1 MKRVI
6 GIGGIFFKAT
16 DPEKLAAWYK
26 KHLGLDVEDSGGVR
40 FQEGAGADLQPKR
53 QSHIVWSPFEAD
65 TEYFKP
71 SEKPF
76 MLNYRVHDLDALL
89 AQLRSE
95 GVDVDPK
102 TEKSEFG
109 YFGWI
114 MDPEG
119 NRIELWEPPVKVEVT
134 SDK

>member
-6 GIGGIFFKAT
+6 GIGGIFFNAN
-16 DPEKLAAWYK
+16 DPPKLAAWYK
-26 KHLGLDVEDSGGVR
+26 THLGFDIEDWGGVR
-40 FQEGAGADLQPKR
+40 FFENAGADLKPKR
-53 QSHIVWSPFEAD
+53 QSHIVRSPFEATTD
-65 TEYFKP
+65 YFKP
-71 SEKPF
+71 SEKPY
-76 MLNYRVHDLDALL
+76 MINYRVHDLDALL

-102 TEKSEFG
+102 TEKSDFG

-119 NRIELWEPPVKVEVT
+119 NRIELWEPPPEQ
-134 SDK
+134 

>member
-6 GIGGIFFKAT
+6 GIGGIFFKAN

-26 KHLGLDVEDSGGVR
+26 THLGLEAEDWGGVC
-40 FQEGAGADLQPKR
+40 FQEGAGVDLKPKR
-53 QSHIVWSPFEAD
+53 QSHIVWSPFDANTD
-65 TEYFKP
+65 YFKP
-71 SEKPF
+71 SDKQF
-76 MLNYRVHDLDALL
+76 MINYRVHDLDGLL
-89 AQLRSE
+89 TQLRSE

-102 TEKSEFG
+102 TQKSEFG

-119 NRIELWEPPVKVEVT
+119 NRIELWEPPTGK
-134 SDK
+134 

>member
-6 GIGGIFFKAT
+6 GIGGIFFKAN

-26 KHLGLDVEDSGGVR
+26 THLGLEAEDWGGVC
-40 FQEGAGADLQPKR
+40 FQEGAGVDLKPKR
-53 QSHIVWSPFEAD
+53 QSHIVWSPFDAKTD
-65 TEYFKP
+65 YFKP
-71 SEKPF
+71 SDKQF
-76 MLNYRVHDLDALL
+76 MINYRVHDLDGLL
-89 AQLRSE
+89 TQLRSE

-102 TEKSEFG
+102 TQKSEFG

-119 NRIELWEPPVKVEVT
+119 NRIELWEPPAAQ
-134 SDK
+134 

>member
-6 GIGGIFFKAT
+6 GIGGIFFKAN

-26 KHLGLDVEDSGGVR
+26 KHLGLDVEDWGGVC
-40 FQEGAGADLQPKR
+40 FQEGAGADLKPKR
-53 QSHIVWSPFEAD
+53 QSHIVWSPFEANTD
-65 TEYFKP
+65 YFKP
-71 SEKPF
+71 SDKPF
-76 MLNYRVHDLDALL
+76 MINYRVHDLDAVL

-114 MDPEG
+114 MDRGG
-119 NRIELWEPPVKVEVT
+119 NRIELWEPPPQQ
-134 SDK
+134 

>member
-6 GIGGIFFKAT
+6 GLGGIFFKAN

-26 KHLGLDVEDSGGVR
+26 KHLGFEVEEWGGVA
-40 FQEGAGADLQPKR
+40 FQEGAGAELKPRR
-53 QSHIVWSPFEAD
+53 QSHIVWSPFEAT
-65 TEYFKP
+65 TEYFAP

-76 MLNYRVHDLDALL
+76 MINYRVHDLDALV

-95 GVDVDPK
+95 GVQVEK

-109 YFGWI
+109 YFGWV

-119 NRIELWEPPVKVEVT
+119 NRIELWEPPEEK
-134 SDK
+134 